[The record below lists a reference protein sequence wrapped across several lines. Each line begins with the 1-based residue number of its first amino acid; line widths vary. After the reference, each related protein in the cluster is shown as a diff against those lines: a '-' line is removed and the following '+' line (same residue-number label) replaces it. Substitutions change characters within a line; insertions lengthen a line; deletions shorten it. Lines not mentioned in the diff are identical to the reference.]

1 MAVTLICPSCGFEN
15 KTPGVFCGRC
25 GGRMGV
31 DAAPEFENKKDP
43 VRAFRLTMSFIKTAI
58 NLALLVVIV
67 LLLWPMPST
76 PIEANE
82 DAALKF
88 NKLVE
93 QFIEAGQKQGTAV
106 HVFNEADI
114 NNYIAWHVQQ
124 DQSAVAGTGYRMKIR
139 SAQFSLQPGR
149 VTINILASLG
159 PLKISHTLEGQPA
172 ARTGQRLSFTI
183 ERARIGHMPMPRM
196 LQDWVATKIS
206 DTFSAM
212 ERDRLALNHVFRLA
226 LNHVL
231 QMDPIDGKVRV
242 VIGR

>member
-1 MAVTLICPSCGFEN
+1 MAVHLICPSCGFEN

-25 GGRMGV
+25 GARMGV
-31 DAAPEFENKKDP
+31 DAAPAFENKKDP
-43 VRAFRLTMSFIKTAI
+43 VRAFRLLMSFIKTAI

-67 LLLWPMPST
+67 MLLWPMPSE

-93 QFIEAGQKQGTAV
+93 QFVEAGQKQGTAV
-106 HVFNEADI
+106 HVFSEADI
-114 NNYIAWHVQQ
+114 NNYIAWHVQS
-124 DQSAVAGTGYRMKIR
+124 DLSAVTGTGYRMKIR
-139 SAQFSLQPGR
+139 TAQVTLQPGH
-149 VTINILASLG
+149 VTIHILAALG
-159 PLKISHTLEGQPA
+159 PLKISHTLEGQPVVQA
-172 ARTGQRLSFTI
+172 GQRMGFAV
-183 ERARIGHMPMPRM
+183 ERARIGHMPMPRV
-196 LQDWVATKIS
+196 LQGWVAGKIS

-212 ERDRLALNHVFRLA
+212 ERDRQA